1 MNPVWPSGDMSENVA
16 GTAADGLLLQVR
28 GLEKRFGSLRA
39 LDGVDLDVA
48 EGSLTGLIGPNGA
61 GKSTA
66 FACIAGAEKPSAG
79 SVRFRGREIAGTAYH
94 KVAALGIGRTYQIV
108 QTFADMTVLE
118 ATTTGALLRHPH
130 LRDAVE
136 HAEEVL
142 AFVGLADKRYRLGRA
157 LTIAD
162 KKRLEMAR
170 ALATEP
176 SLLLLDEVMAGLTP
190 AECGAAVELLR
201 RILARGVTVLMVEHV
216 MEVLMPIADHVIVIA
231 AGKTIF
237 SGTAA
242 ATVRDARVIE
252 AYLGSPLE
260 HSEIRER
267 AT

>member
-1 MNPVWPSGDMSENVA
+1 MTM
-16 GTAADGLLLQVR
+16 LLQVR
-28 GLEKRFGSLRA
+28 GLTKQFGSLRA

-66 FACIAGAEKPSAG
+66 FACIAGAEKPTAG
-79 SVRFRGREIAGTAYH
+79 SVHFRGEEIAGLAYH
-94 KVAALGIGRTYQIV
+94 RVAALGIGRTYQIV

-118 ATTTGALLRHPH
+118 AVTTGALLHHSR
-130 LRDAVE
+130 LASAIA
-136 HAEEVL
+136 HAEDVL

-162 KKRLEMAR
+162 KKRLEIAR

-176 SLLLLDEVMAGLTP
+176 ALLLLDEVMAGLTP
-190 AECGAAVELLR
+190 AEANDAVDLLR

-216 MEVLMPIADHVIVIA
+216 MEVLMPIAEHVVVIA
-231 AGKTIF
+231 AGRTIF

-242 ATVRDARVIE
+242 DAVRDAGVIE

-260 HSEIRER
+260 HGEI
-267 AT
+267 AGHSA

>member
-1 MNPVWPSGDMSENVA
+1 MAKPI
-16 GTAADGLLLQVR
+16 LQVR
-28 GLEKRFGSLRA
+28 GLAKRFGSVRA

-79 SVRFRGREIAGTAYH
+79 SVRFRGSEIAGIAYH
-94 KVAALGIGRTYQIV
+94 RVAALGIGRTYQIV

-118 ATTTGALLRHPH
+118 AVTTGALLHHPR
-130 LRDAVE
+130 LADAID
-136 HAEEVL
+136 HAKEVL

-176 SLLLLDEVMAGLTP
+176 VLLLLDEVMAGLTP
-190 AECGAAVELLR
+190 AECHDAVDLLR

-216 MEVLMPIADHVIVIA
+216 MEVLMPIAEHVVVIA

-242 ATVRDARVIE
+242 AAVRDAGVIE

-260 HSEIRER
+260 HGAIAEHP
-267 AT
+267 A

>member
-1 MNPVWPSGDMSENVA
+1 MSSGTE
-16 GTAADGLLLQVR
+16 AARPAMLAVSGLA
-28 GLEKRFGSLRA
+28 KRFGSVRA
-39 LDGVDLDVA
+39 LNGVDLDVA

-79 SVRFRGREIAGTAYH
+79 SVRFRGEEIAGLAYH
-94 KVAALGIGRTYQIV
+94 RVAALGIGRTYQIV

-118 ATTTGALLRHPH
+118 ATTTGALLHHPR
-130 LRDAVE
+130 LTDAIA

-162 KKRLEMAR
+162 KKRLEIAR
-170 ALATEP
+170 ALATVP
-176 SLLLLDEVMAGLTP
+176 ALLLLDEVMAGLTP
-190 AECGAAVELLR
+190 AEAHAAVDLLR

-216 MEVLMPIADHVIVIA
+216 MEVLMPIAEHVVVIA

-237 SGTAA
+237 SGSAA
-242 ATVRDARVIE
+242 DAVRDAGVVE

-260 HSEIRER
+260 HGEI
-267 AT
+267 AGHST

>member
-1 MNPVWPSGDMSENVA
+1 MSA
-16 GTAADGLLLQVR
+16 LLEVR
-28 GLEKRFGSLRA
+28 GLTKQFGSLRA

-79 SVRFRGREIAGTAYH
+79 SVRLRGAEIAGLAYH
-94 KVAALGIGRTYQIV
+94 RVAALGVGRTYQIV

-118 ATTTGALLRHPH
+118 ATTTGALLHHPR
-130 LRDAVE
+130 LADAIA

-142 AFVGLADKRYRLGRA
+142 TFVGLADKRYRLGRA

-170 ALATEP
+170 ALATDP
-176 SLLLLDEVMAGLTP
+176 ALLLLDEVMAGLTP
-190 AECGAAVELLR
+190 AEAHDAVDLLR

-216 MEVLMPIADHVIVIA
+216 MEVLMPIAEHVVVIA

-242 ATVRDARVIE
+242 AAVRDAGVIE

-260 HSEIRER
+260 HGEI
-267 AT
+267 AGHSA